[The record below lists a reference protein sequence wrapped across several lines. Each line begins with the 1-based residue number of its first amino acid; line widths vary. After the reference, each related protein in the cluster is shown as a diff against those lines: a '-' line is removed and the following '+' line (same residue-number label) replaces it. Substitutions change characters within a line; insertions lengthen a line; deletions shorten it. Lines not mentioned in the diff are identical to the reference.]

1 MNNIQFDSSKISKF
15 VSKEEID
22 ALYPEALEGLK
33 RLKDGTSKGND
44 FLGWLNLP
52 ADITPELLADIEKTA
67 ADLRSRTRVVVVIGI
82 GGSYLGARAV
92 IEALSD
98 SFHNYGQADMKIIFA
113 GHNIGEDYYHE
124 LLNYLEDKEFGICV
138 I

>member
-67 ADLRSRTRVVVVIGI
+67 ADLRSRTRVVVVIGSQ
-82 GGSYLGARAV
+82 GC
-92 IEALSD
+92 D
-98 SFHNYGQADMKIIFA
+98 
-113 GHNIGEDYYHE
+113 
-124 LLNYLEDKEFGICV
+124 
-138 I
+138 

>member
-82 GGSYLGARAV
+82 GGSYLGARVCRRPRLHSRHYKGAEATVKNIPKSV
-92 IEALSD
+92 ILNISD
-98 SFHNYGQADMKIIFA
+98 VRK
-113 GHNIGEDYYHE
+113 
-124 LLNYLEDKEFGICV
+124 
-138 I
+138 